1 MKKYKVIFIHFI
13 LFMLCLILT
22 GYQENNFH
30 RFVRYLYVTLTR
42 YKIHFHSPKLDLYF
56 FSFPFIISFGLYFNF
71 SFYLLQKQSK
81 KQKIVNT
88 ALIIIL
94 LVSSVLFNCYFDAT
108 IKLIECTACDDGTM
122 ELYYSDVSYSK
133 IFIASLLISLTPL
146 IWTAMRNK
154 RETKT
159 IGLNT

>member
-13 LFMLCLILT
+13 LFLSGLILA

-42 YKIHFHSPKLDLYF
+42 HKIHFHSPKLDLYF
-56 FSFPFIISFGLYFNF
+56 FSFPFIISFGLHLSF

-81 KQKIVNT
+81 RQKIVNT
-88 ALIIIL
+88 ALIIII
-94 LVSSVLFNCYFDAT
+94 LVSSVLFNSYFDAN

-122 ELYYSDVSYSK
+122 ELYYSDISYLK
-133 IFIASLLISLTPL
+133 IFIASLIISLTPL
-146 IWTAMRNK
+146 VWTAMRNK
-154 RETKT
+154 GEREE
-159 IGLNT
+159 